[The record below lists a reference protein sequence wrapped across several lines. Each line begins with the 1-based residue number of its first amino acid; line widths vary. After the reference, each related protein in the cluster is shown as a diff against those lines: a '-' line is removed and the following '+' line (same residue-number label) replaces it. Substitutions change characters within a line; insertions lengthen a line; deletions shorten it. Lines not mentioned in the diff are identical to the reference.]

1 MTLHFYHAPFLFH
14 EAVELLFH
22 YTNGQPMPELPQ
34 EKHPYCIPAAEMERM
49 MEEICRDIPWENEVL
64 QDFFRQYKLPASN
77 TGSFSC
83 LARVLAFSFVDLGSQ
98 TARQAVDSIIRRF
111 EDVRESGAVFDELRP
126 FTINTHPG
134 SSPDA
139 GIPDLN
145 APASL
150 RKQLLRVY
158 RDPVGTLQPLISLIE
173 PVMARLQTE
182 LRPWAFRAEPML
194 KIWEDTMNRQ
204 TPERFFR
211 DTLHYDELPP
221 ITSVELGIV
230 YFLPQWLLLGLE
242 NDQST
247 MKIFIGAGTR
257 LLSGSPVDSLM
268 GWEYRALQL
277 LSSPVRMRMLHAMHK
292 KPMSSRELAQELN
305 LHLGTVTRDINSM
318 DEAYLLNVIPNGARR
333 RYTLN
338 CQAIRT
344 LAEHLLQICE
354 NEE

>member
-14 EAVELLFH
+14 EAAELLFH
-22 YTNGQPMPELPQ
+22 YTNGQPMPELSQ
-34 EKHPYCIPAAEMERM
+34 EKCPYCIPASELERM
-49 MEEICRDIPWENEVL
+49 MEEISRDIPWESEVL
-64 QDFFRQYKLPASN
+64 QTFFRQYKLPASN
-77 TGSFSC
+77 TGSFTC
-83 LARVLAFSFVDLGSQ
+83 LARVLAFSFVDLSSQ
-98 TARQAVDSIIRRF
+98 TARQAVDSIIRHF
-111 EDVRESGAVFDELRP
+111 EKVRESGAVFDELRP
-126 FTINTHPG
+126 FTVNTHPG

-145 APASL
+145 APAAL
-150 RKQLLRVY
+150 RQLLLTVY
-158 RDPVGTLQPLISLIE
+158 RDPAGTLDPLVSLME
-173 PVMARLQTE
+173 PVMARLHKE

-194 KIWEDTMNRQ
+194 KIWEDTMKRQ
-204 TPERFFR
+204 TPEQFFR
-211 DTLHYDELPP
+211 DSLHYEEVPP
-221 ITSVELGIV
+221 VTSIELGIV

-242 NDQST
+242 NEQST

-257 LLSGSPVDSLM
+257 LLSDSSADGLM

-277 LSSPVRMRMLHAMHK
+277 LSSPVRMRMLHAIRK

-318 DEAYLLNVIPNGARR
+318 DEAYLLNAIPNGARR

-344 LAEHLLQICE
+344 LAGHLLQICE
-354 NEE
+354 DEE